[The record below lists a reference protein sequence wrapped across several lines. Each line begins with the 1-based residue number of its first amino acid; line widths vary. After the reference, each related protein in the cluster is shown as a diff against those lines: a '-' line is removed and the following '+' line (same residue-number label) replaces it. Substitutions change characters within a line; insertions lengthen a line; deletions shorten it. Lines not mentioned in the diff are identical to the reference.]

1 MNSLQSV
8 LENVKQKPN
17 LRIAV
22 AVAEDA
28 DVLRAVKEACDLGV
42 AHFLLF
48 GDESRMKAITD
59 REHISLSSGV
69 VIRHIRDVKEACRQA
84 VMSVHSGEADI
95 VMKGLVD
102 TSLLLKAVLDREY
115 GLRDQGILS
124 HVAVF
129 EVPGEERLWLVT
141 DAALHISPTLD
152 EKVEIIKNAAA
163 VARSLNIDIPR
174 VAPIAAIEKVNPD
187 MPATVDA
194 ALLSKMAERGQIPGV
209 EVDGP
214 LALDNAIS
222 PQAAEHKGIK
232 SRVAGKADILLLPDI
247 ESGNVLYKSLTIVA
261 GARVGGI
268 VVGGRA
274 PVIVTS
280 RADTH
285 ETKMYAIALAVMTAY
300 RSYREMKPLVHL

>member
-8 LENVKQKPN
+8 LEKVRQKPN

-22 AVAEDA
+22 AAAEDK
-28 DVLRAVKEACDLGV
+28 DVLRAVEEACDSSI
-42 AHFLLF
+42 AQFLLF

-59 REHISLSSGV
+59 RERISLSSGV
-69 VIRHIRDVKEACRQA
+69 EIRHVPDLNEACRQA
-84 VMSVHSGEADI
+84 VMSVQTGEADI

-102 TSLLLKAVLDREY
+102 TSLILKAVLDREH
-115 GLRDQGILS
+115 GLRDHGVLS

-129 EVPGEERLWLVT
+129 EVPGAERLWLVT
-141 DAALHISPTLD
+141 DAAMHIAPTL
-152 EKVEIIKNAAA
+152 EQKVEIIKNAAA
-163 VARSLNIDIPR
+163 VARSLNIEIPR

-300 RSYREMKPLVHL
+300 RSYQEMKPLVHL